1 MIARCEAERIHT
13 WSGTFLLPK
22 LETTKNGHNGH
33 VPWLDKVW
41 YVFQVHAFISINVT
55 SKTANGSIP
64 S

>member
-13 WSGTFLLPK
+13 WSGTFLLSK

-41 YVFQVHAFISINVT
+41 YFRYMRS
-55 SKTANGSIP
+55 SR
-64 S
+64 